1 MLSRG
6 LQKGVKWTG
15 WYHATVNLGD
25 TGAIARRPEEF
36 TQGSPREIGGR
47 AIKAVMRQD
56 AEAAIALAKEALQM
70 DPLEVGLCLGQ
81 RPSPPSHS
89 TIDAAQ
95 GDHYLNLGHAY
106 RTAGK
111 GGEAMAAFEHAVRLL
126 PRNPGVYLTLGQ

>member
-6 LQKGVKWTG
+6 LQKGLKWTG

-56 AEAAIALAKEALQM
+56 AETAIALAKEALQM
-70 DPLEVGLCLGQ
+70 DPLEVGLWANDHRHRLTAQ
-81 RPSPPSHS
+81 SMLRRA
-89 TIDAAQ
+89 TI
-95 GDHYLNLGHAY
+95 
-106 RTAGK
+106 T
-111 GGEAMAAFEHAVRLL
+111 
-126 PRNPGVYLTLGQ
+126 